1 MKFLANRKL
10 ATRIGIITTMI
21 TFIGMLLLWFIVSSR
36 VASMV
41 KNDITNQMI
50 DAVESRA
57 SIINDYVTS
66 AEEYMMAFALS
77 GEVRELLANPEDPEL
92 LQKGQ

>member
-41 KNDITNQMI
+41 KNDIRS
-50 DAVESRA
+50 EEH
-57 SIINDYVTS
+57 TS
-66 AEEYMMAFALS
+66 
-77 GEVRELLANPEDPEL
+77 EL
-92 LQKGQ
+92 QSH